1 MFIETDSKLNIHFG
15 DFSERG
21 RRMPLSVVNPS
32 FKEINDEVIFLQVNW
47 SWPAPEAEK
56 ERGMLTSASKT
67 VLTSP
72 SSSDPEAVKETDWQ
86 RQRGSQGS
94 GGVGGFLSP
103 PRLFSSQSCS
113 SLSMPSLNSSCI
125 TNLYGSQWCSGTRK
139 IGRSWHWPGAGRR
152 PQEIRLETD
161 NDFGVKDDKNI
172 ASKIVL
178 YSPAQCDSEA
188 VEEECGGFLPPPQR
202 FNWSWWWQRRLE
214 YLPAV
219 M

>member
-86 RQRGSQGS
+86 RQRGSRRS

-152 PQEIRLETD
+152 HRRFDWKQTMTLESKMTKISPQRLSSTPQLSATQRQWRRSVEAFFRLHRD
-161 NDFGVKDDKNI
+161 SIGVDDDKG
-172 ASKIVL
+172 
-178 YSPAQCDSEA
+178 DSSI
-188 VEEECGGFLPPPQR
+188 FRP
-202 FNWSWWWQRRLE
+202 
-214 YLPAV
+214 
-219 M
+219 